1 MKKRLI
7 TLTILC
13 TLSSCAITPRPTPTG
28 DGKTPIPLETASTR
42 VIWREIGA
50 GIAKGLFKV
59 LFDFWVSK
67 E

>member
-1 MKKRLI
+1 MKKRLFTI
-7 TLTILC
+7 VILC
-13 TLSSCAITPRPTPTG
+13 TLSSCAVTPVPSPTG
-28 DGKTPIPLETASTR
+28 DGKTPIPLEPTPTR